1 MSRNNHLGKVRR
13 AQVLGYGPG
22 AIIDFRAGSQGG
34 GPVSVIGASL
44 ENWEQTAKLSGG
56 AKDPHVVREPRLE
69 KILAKS
75 HFRLPPVDDSGGDGA
90 FPDRFLRGFRFPTWL
105 QCPSCKELKY
115 ASRWA
120 NEQGDPSRWCAR
132 CSRERRVFVVPSRFV
147 TACENGHVDEFPWLW
162 WLATRS
168 GQPLACGG
176 EAERKCRF
184 KLESAGG
191 SGIEGLRITCHAE
204 GCGASAS
211 LGGAFSEN
219 GLAGL
224 PCGGRRPW
232 MTNDKEPCSAKP
244 RTLQRGASNLYFPV
258 TFSALSIPPWTDRIQ
273 EDLHSIWQML
283 LTVEEPVLGQL
294 IASAA
299 ATNASVHNL
308 SEEQFARIVRDRIA
322 LAKSVSEETLR
333 PEEYS
338 RLRGEEKTPEFQ
350 VSQETVPDSIRSH
363 VSGLARV
370 ERLREVRALTA
381 FKRIY
386 QPASLSEP
394 GRGAFGQ
401 LSMAALPWLPAI
413 EVRGEGIF
421 VTLDAEALDGWLQDS
436 RVGDRAARIEQAYS
450 EHFEHQHGEA
460 SGRQPITPEYLLLH
474 SLAHAVI
481 KRLSFECGYD
491 VASLRERIYV
501 SREPRMAGFLIYTS
515 TSDADGTLGG
525 LERQGKGE
533 RFDATLRSAI
543 KDCVWCSS
551 DPLCRSGVSSLS
563 ESLNLAACHSCL
575 LLPETCCE
583 LGNRFLDR
591 GMLVS
596 DGAPG
601 EPAGFFDGLPED
613 AGV

>member
-1 MSRNNHLGKVRR
+1 
-13 AQVLGYGPG
+13 
-22 AIIDFRAGSQGG
+22 
-34 GPVSVIGASL
+34 
-44 ENWEQTAKLSGG
+44 
-56 AKDPHVVREPRLE
+56 
-69 KILAKS
+69 
-75 HFRLPPVDDSGGDGA
+75 
-90 FPDRFLRGFRFPTWL
+90 
-105 QCPSCKELKY
+105 
-115 ASRWA
+115 
-120 NEQGDPSRWCAR
+120 
-132 CSRERRVFVVPSRFV
+132 
-147 TACENGHVDEFPWLW
+147 
-162 WLATRS
+162 
-168 GQPLACGG
+168 
-176 EAERKCRF
+176 
-184 KLESAGG
+184 LESAGG
-191 SGIEGLRITCHAE
+191 SGIEGLRVTCYAE
-204 GCGASAS
+204 GCDASAS

-232 MTNDKEPCSAKP
+232 MSNDKESCAAKP

-283 LTVEEPVLGQL
+283 LTMDEPVLSQL

-308 SEEQFARIVRDRIA
+308 SEEEFARVVRDRIA
-322 LAKSVSEETLR
+322 LAKIVSEETLR

-338 RLRGEEKTPEFQ
+338 RLGGQDKTPEFQ
-350 VSQETVPDSIRSH
+350 VSQEIVPSSIRPY
-363 VSGLARV
+363 VGGLARV
-370 ERLREVRALTA
+370 ERLREVRALTS

-386 QPASLSEP
+386 QPASLEDP
-394 GRGAFGQ
+394 GRGAFGE
-401 LSMAALPWLPAI
+401 LSVEPLPWLPAI

-421 VTLDAEALDGWLQDS
+421 VRLSEDAIRSWLADT
-436 RVGDRAARIEQAYS
+436 RVAERAARVDQAYS
-450 EHFEHQHGEA
+450 ELFEHQHGDA

-501 SREPRMAGFLIYTS
+501 SNEPWMSGFLIYTS

-525 LERQGKGE
+525 LERQGRGE
-533 RFDATLRSAI
+533 RFEETLISAVQ
-543 KDCVWCSS
+543 DCVWCSS

-596 DGAPG
+596 DGTDAG
-601 EPAGFFDGLPED
+601 GFFDYLAEL
-613 AGV
+613 